1 MQTINR
7 KIGDFDDI
15 NFEVDLSTYGKVGS
29 DVADITFIVKSN
41 KVDLDINAVLIKK
54 LSDGKISH
62 TGTTVL
68 NVLVQ
73 WPDDDY
79 DTVVAGNTYIAG
91 LFIKFT
97 GDQVHDE
104 HTDDLFHV
112 VIKEGFIQ
120 S

>member
-15 NFEVDLSTYGKVGS
+15 NFEVDLSTYGKVG
-29 DVADITFIVKSN
+29 DNVVDITFLVKSN
-41 KVDLDINAVLIKK
+41 KTDQEADAVLTKK
-54 LSDGKISH
+54 LSNGQISH

-73 WPDDDY
+73 WPEDGY
-79 DTVVAGNTYIAG
+79 ETVSAGNTYIAG
-91 LFIKFT
+91 LYLKFS
-97 GDQVHDE
+97 GDPVHDE

-112 VIKEGFIQ
+112 VIKEGFM
-120 S
+120 ST